1 MRPGAPRL
9 AELLSCHLVLVL
21 LMCRPGLPADQQDT
35 KKTLTIG
42 YLAALT
48 GTLKDRQ
55 GLAVSGA
62 LSMALQQVNNNP
74 SILKNIELVLRWND
88 TKGDRVRATLVI
100 TEMLCDG
107 VAAFIGPEGSCFVE
121 SIVSQSRNVPMISYD
136 PDRLRGSRSLLSGAY
151 KGLFPRDQRGRNVKL
166 SHVYVRMAQDLT
178 ISVRYP
184 PIIHAP
190 PTRQPCRRH
199 SFTVIS

>member
-1 MRPGAPRL
+1 MFVCCG
-9 AELLSCHLVLVL
+9 
-21 LMCRPGLPADQQDT
+21 Q
-35 KKTLTIG
+35 
-42 YLAALT
+42 

-74 SILKNIELVLRWND
+74 SILKDIQLVSRWND

-121 SIVSQSRNVPMISYD
+121 SIVSQSRNVPMISYV
-136 PDRLRGSRSLLSGAY
+136 STESQVHS
-151 KGLFPRDQRGRNVKL
+151 KL
-166 SHVYVRMAQDLT
+166 SPHTGTTY
-178 ISVRYP
+178 
-184 PIIHAP
+184 
-190 PTRQPCRRH
+190 
-199 SFTVIS
+199 